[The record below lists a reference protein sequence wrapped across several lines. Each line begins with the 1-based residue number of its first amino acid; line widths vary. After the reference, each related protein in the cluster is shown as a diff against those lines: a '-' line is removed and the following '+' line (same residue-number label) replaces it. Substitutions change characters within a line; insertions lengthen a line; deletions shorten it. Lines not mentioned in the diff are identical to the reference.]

1 MSQAQTDLARLGELM
16 DDLRFKLRVVD
27 TGLPEGSSIAILLPV
42 VVPVALLVGAVTK
55 NRHLNT
61 TGKRICEMPT
71 TR

>member
-55 NRHLNT
+55 N
-61 TGKRICEMPT
+61 
-71 TR
+71 